1 MAASAPIQF
10 TVDQAALQT
19 VDQAVANKPI
29 KRRTPR
35 PVPAPMMEEKVT
47 RNGSTTPTSSEED
60 SDAHVGKLTV
70 VKVNGSPKA
79 SPKKEVGKVKREDMG
94 EVERSLFEEP
104 EVTPKKAAG
113 KIKREDMDEVERSI
127 YDEKVI
133 ACSIEVPPNPNP
145 NPTPRADFAVFGV
158 RG

>member
-1 MAASAPIQF
+1 MYYLRTMAASAPIQF

-19 VDQAVANKPI
+19 VDQAVANKAV
-29 KRRTPR
+29 KRRTQR

-47 RNGSTTPTSSEED
+47 RNGSATPTSSEED

-79 SPKKEVGKVKREDMG
+79 SPKKEVSKVKKEGMG
-94 EVERSLFEEP
+94 EVQRTLSYEP
-104 EVTPKKAAG
+104 EASKKTVG
-113 KIKREDMDEVERSI
+113 KIKREDMDEAERSI

-133 ACSIEVPPNPNP
+133 ACSIEVRQPPPP
-145 NPTPRADFAVFGV
+145 SRLCCFGCS
-158 RG
+158 